1 MGNAADLQWSSEGP
15 AQPSPSPV
23 TVDLT
28 VVPVL
33 SEALA
38 HSAVPVVSRLTLTST
53 DSSLQGATLRV
64 SLHDAQGPIGA
75 AVERLVDLDAA
86 RPTVLGDV
94 GLTLDPATV
103 PQGPDER
110 PGWVHVGLESSGQV
124 LLEQRV
130 PVRLLPAAQWL
141 AAPLPLALEVL
152 AAHVQPHHPA
162 VTALVAEAAALLQ
175 EGTESSSM
183 AGYTD
188 GAERVDE
195 IVEALTWAVRRREI
209 RHSEPPAGWAETG
222 QRVRTPGEV
231 LDGRAGTALDTV
243 LTLAAACEHVGIR
256 PLVWVVEGHAFL
268 GYWRAERSAGAAA
281 TTDVAALVDLVD
293 RGELRLVETTLLTDR
308 GDTSADLHGPAHSR
322 WLSGDLDQVVG
333 VTDVHRA
340 RQHGVLPLP
349 APGQDGDAPVTGQHP
364 GAPGSPAPVPAA
376 ADDTA
381 AGVPARV
388 REWGDALL
396 GPGLRDR
403 LLDHPEHAGIPLAVP
418 HDALPLLEDLLSSGK
433 TLTLLP
439 GDPAAG
445 EQRERGRT
453 AARELPAAEL
463 TELLT
468 GQRSVRLD
476 LPPSDHLPRLRALAH
491 RARSVVE
498 QTSANDL
505 HLALGSLVW
514 ELDGRTVRSP
524 LVLVP
529 VVLVPDTRDGS
540 YRLVLDESG
549 SSTVNGC
556 LLAELRRHD
565 LTVPGLTTSPDGAG
579 MDLPAVLRTVRDA
592 LAGAELPHR
601 VEATADLAVLPVA
614 GYRLRADL
622 DEHWSD
628 FAANPLVA
636 HLVDGPDEPFTDPVE
651 DIAGPVDL
659 DALAAQCPV
668 PADAHQLRAVADAL
682 AGRTFVLQGP
692 PGTGKSQTIT
702 NLLAR
707 AVAEG
712 KRVLFVAGKRTA
724 LDVVARRLDAVGLG
738 PFVLDLHDK
747 GSRPAVVRA
756 QVRAA
761 LEHAVEVDA
770 TGMTADAERLHSATR
785 DLEQYAERLH
795 APNAAGL
802 SSYSARNAVLA
813 TDGEVPALPVT
824 TTFAA
829 RATPGTVL
837 EVHRALALLP
847 EIAGL
852 ARPSAGHAW
861 AFLDTIDI
869 DITAVQQAAVAVDAA
884 IRDLPGEGGLASVVR
899 AARTA
904 EDLDAIVHLLTGP
917 AVGLDVLDEVRRP
930 RWTAATDDLTAAVA
944 ELVATEQPGL
954 DVATPAVLALPLGDL
969 FVQAQEAAAA
979 GWMGRRG
986 KLAAVRDQLAPALQP
1001 GASVRTS
1008 DVPELT
1014 ADLYRL
1020 QTAVQTLAGRAA
1032 AVPGLLVPAG
1042 WNPFTDAG
1050 RTVLDA
1056 EVRWLRRAA
1065 ASVDG
1070 SSGFTGAVR
1079 RFLAGGPVSDP
1090 SSARTVARLRD
1101 ALNVL
1106 LAACSSDTALLA
1118 AWSGDDGLVLRW
1130 TMTRPERGVEYVHP
1144 MSLRRWVSLLDTLEP
1159 LRLAGLTEARAALR
1173 DGLLPA
1179 DDAVRAF
1186 DRGLAEASLEERR
1199 TATGLDAFDAG
1210 QHERTVARFGA
1221 ASRAVRSHLVDAL
1234 PAGALAGRRLDADQV
1249 STLREELAE
1258 QRHGLGV
1265 RGLLST
1271 HGELIT
1277 AVMPCVL
1284 AGPDAVA
1291 RLLPAAPGLFDLVVF
1306 DEASQLRVADAVGAI
1321 GRAWSAVVV
1330 GDSQQ
1335 LPPSTSG
1342 TPYADDEADPGTVAD
1357 GESVLAA
1364 CVRAR
1369 VPQQRLSWH
1378 YRSQDESLIAF
1389 SNSRYYD
1396 GRLSSFPAP
1405 GPAAPGG
1412 RGVSLVRV
1420 EGTLVGSGPGRHT
1433 NPAEARAVVAEVLR
1447 RFTAAAPAAPSLGV
1461 VTVTAAQRTLIEEL
1475 LRDSGNERVAAAL
1488 DRTDGEGLLVKD
1500 VDAAQGDERD
1510 TVLLSLGAGPDAAG
1524 RLPLGLDPLS
1534 RAGGERRLNV
1544 AITRARRQVVVF
1556 CSFDPAQLRAE
1567 DTTSTGVAHLRA
1579 YLDLAALGTDALPRP
1594 ARPAAT
1600 TLDRHRDEVAAE
1612 LAARGLVVRTDVG
1625 LSEFRIDLTVA
1636 HPEAPDSPVLAVLLD
1651 GPAWARRTT
1660 VGDRDGLPV
1669 EVLGELL
1676 HWPAVERVW
1685 LPTWLAD
1692 REAVL
1697 STLVA
1702 AVEAAAPPVV
1712 EPEPEPD
1719 PEPEYDGPLA
1729 EVIPLRP
1736 TVVLPPAP
1744 TPEPTDPVEPPA
1756 AEAEPSEVVESPVVE
1771 SPVAEVE
1778 PEATDPVETPAAEAP
1793 ATEAPATDVPATGAE
1808 LAEDGPAGPSPA
1820 DLHPARP
1827 EATDAGIE
1835 PPAAAGGPTE
1845 PSPAETTVA
1854 DVPTAEPAPVAA
1866 PAATAARRTT
1876 ADTDGTTTPT
1886 KTPTRTPSKTPT
1898 RSATKA
1904 PTRAAAKP
1912 AVASRSAEPLDEEQ
1926 PFIAWSPRAAGDRKQ
1941 LDQLADPAVAKV
1953 VRRVLTAGLKA
1964 EGPVHRDRLARLTAA
1979 AFGLSRVTGARRD
1992 ALLALLP
1999 ATATVDGEF
2008 VWPAT
2013 VDPASWTWF
2022 RRQAS
2027 SAERPLDQVPPA
2039 EVGNAMVALSR
2050 ASAGLARDELFLRTL
2065 EVFGH
2070 RRRTPALLPLLESAL
2085 DRVVAAGRLTE
2096 QPDGRFTA

>member
-1 MGNAADLQWSSEGP
+1 MGNVADAQWSSEGP
-15 AQPSPSPV
+15 ARPSTSPV

-28 VVPVL
+28 VAPVL
-33 SEALA
+33 GQALA
-38 HSAVPVVSRLTLTST
+38 HSGVPVVSRLTLTGT
-53 DSSLQGATLRV
+53 GTTVRGATLRV
-64 SLHDAQGPIGA
+64 GVQDGGGPVGA
-75 AVERLVDLDAA
+75 AVERLVDLDAG
-86 RPTVLGDV
+86 RTTVLDV
-94 GLTLDPATV
+94 DLALDPAAMQQV
-103 PQGPDER
+103 AEDHD
-110 PGWVHVGLESSGQV
+110 GWVQVELETAGRV
-124 LLEQRV
+124 LLAHRV
-130 PVRLLPAAQWL
+130 PVRLLADARWQ
-141 AAPLPLALEVL
+141 AAPLPLALELL
-152 AAHVQPHHPA
+152 AAHVQPQHPA
-162 VTALVAEAAALLQ
+162 VTALVAEAAALLE
-175 EGTESSSM
+175 EGTESGSM

-209 RHSEPPAGWAETG
+209 RYSEPSAGWAETG
-222 QRVRTPGEV
+222 HRVRTPGEV
-231 LDGRAGTALDTV
+231 LDGRAGTSLDTV

-256 PLVWVVEGHAFL
+256 PLVWVVQGHAFL
-268 GYWRAERSAGAAA
+268 GYWRAERSAEAAV
-281 TTDVAALVDLVD
+281 TTDVSALVELVD

-308 GDTSADLHGPAHSR
+308 GDTSADLHGPARSR
-322 WLSGDLDQVVG
+322 WLTGDLDRVVG

-340 RQHGVLPLP
+340 RRDGVRPLP
-349 APGQDGDAPVTGQHP
+349 TPGQDDDAAVPAPRTG
-364 GAPGSPAPVPAA
+364 AADSPAPSAA
-376 ADDTA
+376 EDA
-381 AGVPARV
+381 ARVPARV
-388 REWGDALL
+388 REWQDALL
-396 GPGLRDR
+396 GSGLRDR
-403 LLDHPEHAGIPLAVP
+403 LLDHPWHAGLPLAVP
-418 HDALPLLEDLLSSGK
+418 YDALPLLEDLLSSGK

-439 GDPAAG
+439 GDRPAG
-445 EQRERGRT
+445 EQRERSLT
-453 AARELPAAEL
+453 AARELPTAEL

-468 GQRSVRLD
+468 ERRSVRLD

-491 RARSVVE
+491 RARSIVE
-498 QTSANDL
+498 QTGANDL

-524 LVLVP
+524 LVLLP
-529 VVLVPDTRDGS
+529 VVLVPDARSGS
-540 YRLVLDESG
+540 WRLALDESG
-549 SSTVNGC
+549 SSTPNDC
-556 LLAELRRHD
+556 LLAELHRRHD
-565 LTVPGLTTSPDGAG
+565 LTVPGLAASGTDGAAI
-579 MDLPAVLRTVRDA
+579 DLPAALQAVRDA
-592 LAGAELPHR
+592 LAAAELPYR

-614 GYRLRADL
+614 GYRLWADL

-628 FAANPLVA
+628 LAANPLVA
-636 HLVDGPDEPFTDPVE
+636 HLVEGRDERFTDPVE

-659 DALAAQCPV
+659 DALAARCPL

-682 AGRTFVLQGP
+682 AGRTFVLEGP

-712 KRVLFVAGKRTA
+712 KRVLFVAGNRTA

-756 QVRAA
+756 QVRTA
-761 LEHAVEVDA
+761 LEHTVADDPQ
-770 TGMTADAERLHSATR
+770 GMAADVERLRSATR

-802 SSYSARNAVLA
+802 SSYSARTAVLA
-813 TDGEVPALPVT
+813 TDGAVPALPVT
-824 TTFAA
+824 TGFAA
-829 RATPGTVL
+829 RATPSTVL
-837 EVHRALALLP
+837 EVSRALALLP
-847 EIAGL
+847 DIAGL
-852 ARPSAGHAW
+852 ARPAAGHAW

-884 IRDLPGEGGLASVVR
+884 VRDLPGEGGLAAVVR

-917 AVGLDVLDEVRRP
+917 AIGLDVLDQVRTP
-930 RWTAATDDLTAAVA
+930 RWAAATDDLTAAVA
-944 ELVATEQPGL
+944 ELAGTEQPGL
-954 DVATPAVLALPLGDL
+954 DVATPAALALPLGDL

-986 KLAAVRDQLAPALQP
+986 KLAAVRDQLAPALRP
-1001 GASVRTS
+1001 GVSVKTS

-1014 ADLYRL
+1014 AALYRL
-1020 QTAVQTLAGRAA
+1020 QTAVQSLAGRAA

-1070 SSGFTGAVR
+1070 TTGFAGAVR

-1234 PAGALAGRRLDADQV
+1234 PAGALAGRRLDAEQV
-1249 STLREELAE
+1249 GALRRELSE
-1258 QRHGLGV
+1258 QRHGVGV

-1284 AGPDAVA
+1284 ACPDSVA
-1291 RLLPAAPGLFDLVVF
+1291 RLLPTAPGLFDLVVF
-1306 DEASQLRVADAVGAI
+1306 DEASQLRVADAVGAL

-1330 GDSQQ
+1330 GDGRQ
-1335 LPPSTSG
+1335 LPP
-1342 TPYADDEADPGTVAD
+1342 TPVGAPSVDEIAPDADE
-1357 GESVLAA
+1357 ESLLAA
-1364 CVRAR
+1364 CLQAR
-1369 VPQQRLSWH
+1369 VPRQRLTWH
-1378 YRSQDESLIAF
+1378 YRSQDETLIAF
-1389 SNSRYYD
+1389 SNGRYYD

-1405 GPAAPGG
+1405 GPAVPAG
-1412 RGVSLVRV
+1412 RGISLVQV
-1420 EGTLVGSGPGRHT
+1420 EGTFVRSGPEQQT
-1433 NPAEARAVVAEVLR
+1433 NPTEARAVVTEVLR
-1447 RFTAAAPAAPSLGV
+1447 RFAEVAPAVPSLGV
-1461 VTVTAAQRTLIEEL
+1461 VTVSAPQRALIEEL
-1475 LRDSGNERVAAAL
+1475 LRDGGDERVAEAL
-1488 DRTDGEGLLVKD
+1488 DRTDGEGLFVKD
-1500 VDAAQGDERD
+1500 VDAVQGEERD
-1510 TVLLSLGAGPDAAG
+1510 TVLLSLGAGPDATG
-1524 RLPLGLDPLS
+1524 RLSLDLGPLG

-1544 AITRARRQVVVF
+1544 AITRARRQVIVF
-1556 CSFDPAQLRAE
+1556 SSFDPAQLRSE
-1567 DTTSTGVAHLRA
+1567 DTTSTGLQHLRA
-1579 YLDLAALGTDALPRP
+1579 YLDLATLGTDALPRP
-1594 ARPAAT
+1594 AAAA
-1600 TLDRHRDEVAAE
+1600 LDRHRDEVAAG
-1612 LAARGLVVRTDVG
+1612 LSGRGLVVRTDVG
-1625 LSEFRIDLTVA
+1625 LSDFRLDLTVA
-1636 HPEAPDSPVLAVLLD
+1636 HPQAPDSPVLAVLLD

-1669 EVLGELL
+1669 EVLGELM

-1697 STLVA
+1697 SSLSA

-1729 EVIPLRP
+1729 EVIQLRP
-1736 TVVLPPAP
+1736 TPAAQ
-1744 TPEPTDPVEPPA
+1744 PVEPEIEAPA
-1756 AEAEPSEVVESPVVE
+1756 PEVEAPAPEVEAPAPEVEAPG
-1771 SPVAEVE
+1771 AEVE
-1778 PEATDPVETPAAEAP
+1778 ASETGSVEVEAP
-1793 ATEAPATDVPATGAE
+1793 ATGTEPTGGSAE
-1808 LAEDGPAGPSPA
+1808 PSPA
-1820 DLHPARP
+1820 DLAPIQSATTDPA
-1827 EATDAGIE
+1827 TQ
-1835 PPAAAGGPTE
+1835 PPAVVDGSAE
-1845 PSPAETTVA
+1845 SSPAGPAAV
-1854 DVPTAEPAPVAA
+1854 DVPATEAA
-1866 PAATAARRTT
+1866 QLRRATLPATATRAGQATTSQATTSQATPAKTTMSQATPAKTTPPKTTPPRKTT
-1876 ADTDGTTTPT
+1876 A
-1886 KTPTRTPSKTPT
+1886 S
-1898 RSATKA
+1898 
-1904 PTRAAAKP
+1904 RAAA
-1912 AVASRSAEPLDEEQ
+1912 VGTSAPLDEEQ
-1926 PFIAWSPRAAGDRKQ
+1926 PFIAWTPRPAGDRKQ

-1964 EGPVHRDRLARLTAA
+1964 EGPVHRDRLTRLAAA
-1979 AFGLSRVTGARRD
+1979 AFGLSRVTEARRD

-2008 VWPAT
+2008 VWPASI
-2013 VDPASWTWF
+2013 DPASWTWF
-2022 RRQAS
+2022 RRQAT
-2027 SAERPLDQVPPA
+2027 SAERPLDQVAPA
-2039 EVGNAMVALSR
+2039 EVGNAMVALCR
-2050 ASAGLARDELFLRTL
+2050 ADGGLTRDELFQRTL
-2065 EVFGH
+2065 DVFGH

-2085 DRVVAAGRLTE
+2085 AQVARAGRLTE
-2096 QPDGRFTA
+2096 QPGGRFTA

>member
-15 AQPSPSPV
+15 AQPS
-23 TVDLT
+23 
-28 VVPVL
+28 
-33 SEALA
+33 
-38 HSAVPVVSRLTLTST
+38 TS
-53 DSSLQGATLRV
+53 
-64 SLHDAQGPIGA
+64 
-75 AVERLVDLDAA
+75 
-86 RPTVLGDV
+86 
-94 GLTLDPATV
+94 PAT
-103 PQGPDER
+103 DR
-110 PGWVHVGLESSGQV
+110 W
-124 LLEQRV
+124 
-130 PVRLLPAAQWL
+130 LP
-141 AAPLPLALEVL
+141 APLPSALEVL
-152 AAHVQPHHPA
+152 AAHVQPQHPA
-162 VTALVAEAAALLQ
+162 VTALVAEAAALLE
-175 EGTESSSM
+175 EGTESSRM

-209 RHSEPPAGWAETG
+209 RYSEPPADWAETG
-222 QRVRTPGEV
+222 QRLRTPDEV
-231 LDGRAGTALDTV
+231 LDGRAGTALDIV

-256 PLVWVVEGHAFL
+256 PLVWVAEGHAFL
-268 GYWRAERSAGAAA
+268 GYWRAERSAEATA
-281 TTDVAALVDLVD
+281 TTDVTALVGLVD

-308 GDTSADLHGPAHSR
+308 GDTSADLQGPAYSR
-322 WLSGDLDQVVG
+322 WLTGDLDRVVG

-340 RQHGVLPLP
+340 RQDGVLPLP
-349 APGQDGDAPVTGQHP
+349 APGHEHDAPLADDAPLVGDTPLAAPGQDGDAPVAGPRP
-364 GAPGSPAPVPAA
+364 GAPGSPTSEPAV
-376 ADDTA
+376 ADDPD

-388 REWGDALL
+388 RQWQEALL
-396 GPGLRDR
+396 GRGLRDR

-418 HDALPLLEDLLSSGK
+418 HDALPLLEDLLSTGK

-439 GDPAAG
+439 GNRLAG
-445 EQRERGRT
+445 DQRERSLT
-453 AARELPAAEL
+453 AARELPSPEL

-468 GQRSVRLD
+468 EQRSVRLD
-476 LPPSDHLPRLRALAH
+476 LPPSSHLPRLRALAH
-491 RARSVVE
+491 QARTVVE
-498 QTSANDL
+498 QTGGNDL

-514 ELDGRTVRSP
+514 EVDGRAVRSP
-524 LVLVP
+524 LVLMP
-529 VVLVPDTRDGS
+529 VVLVTDSRDGS
-540 YRLVLDESG
+540 YRLALDESG
-549 SSTVNGC
+549 TSAPNGC
-556 LLAELRRHD
+556 LLAELHRRHD
-565 LTVPGLTTSPDGAG
+565 LTVPGLASPAEGAG
-579 MDLPAVLRTVRDA
+579 TDLPAVLRAVRDA
-592 LAGAELPHR
+592 LAAAELPYR

-614 GYRLRADL
+614 GYRLWADL

-628 FAANPLVA
+628 FSANPLVA
-636 HLVDGPDEPFTDPVE
+636 HLVDGPDERFTDPVE
-651 DIAGPVDL
+651 DITGPVDL
-659 DALAAQCPV
+659 DALAARCPV
-668 PADAHQLRAVADAL
+668 PADASQLRAVADAL
-682 AGRTFVLQGP
+682 AGRTFVLEGP

-712 KRVLFVAGKRTA
+712 RRVLFVAGNRTA

-761 LEHAVEVDA
+761 LEHAVEGDA
-770 TGMTADAERLHSATR
+770 PGMTAEEERLRSATR
-785 DLEQYAERLH
+785 DLERYAERLH

-802 SSYSARNAVLA
+802 SFYSARNAVLA
-813 TDGEVPALPVT
+813 ADGAVPALPVT

-829 RATPGTVL
+829 RATPDTVL

-869 DITAVQQAAVAVDAA
+869 DITTVQQAAVAVDAA

-930 RWTAATDDLTAAVA
+930 RWAAATDDLSAAVA
-944 ELVATEQPGL
+944 ELVGTEQPGL
-954 DVATPAVLALPLGDL
+954 DVTTPAALALPLSEL

-986 KLAAVRDQLAPALQP
+986 KLAAVRDQLAPALRP
-1001 GASVRTS
+1001 GASVKTS

-1020 QTAVQTLAGRAA
+1020 QTAVQSLAGRAA

-1070 SSGFTGAVR
+1070 STGFAGAMR

-1106 LAACSSDTALLA
+1106 LTACSSDTALLA

-1159 LRLAGLTEARAALR
+1159 LRLAGLTQARAALR

-1186 DRGLAEASLEERR
+1186 DRGLAEASVEERR

-1234 PAGALAGRRLDADQV
+1234 PAGALAGRRLDADRV
-1249 STLREELAE
+1249 GALREELAE
-1258 QRHGLGV
+1258 QRSGLGV
-1265 RGLLST
+1265 RGLLSAY
-1271 HGELIT
+1271 GELIT

-1284 AGPDAVA
+1284 ACPDSVA

-1306 DEASQLRVADAVGAI
+1306 DEASQLRVADAVGAL

-1330 GDSQQ
+1330 GDSRQ
-1335 LPPSTSG
+1335 LPPGTHG
-1342 TPYADDEADPGTVAD
+1342 TPSADDEVAPGTVAEQ
-1357 GESVLAA
+1357 ESVLAA
-1364 CVRAR
+1364 CLQAG
-1369 VPQQRLSWH
+1369 VPRQRLSWH
-1378 YRSQDESLIAF
+1378 YRSQDETLIAF
-1389 SNSRYYD
+1389 SNGRYYD
-1396 GRLSSFPAP
+1396 DRLSSFPAP
-1405 GPAAPGG
+1405 GPAASGD

-1420 EGTLVGSGPGRHT
+1420 SGTLVRSGPGRPAD
-1433 NPAEARAVVAEVLR
+1433 PAEARAVVAEVLR
-1447 RFTAAAPAAPSLGV
+1447 RFTAAAPAVPSLGV
-1461 VTVTAAQRTLIEEL
+1461 VTLTAPQRTLIEEL
-1475 LRDSGNERVAAAL
+1475 LRDSGDERVVEAL
-1488 DRTDGEGLLVKD
+1488 ARTDGEGLFVKD
-1500 VDAAQGDERD
+1500 VDAVQGEERD
-1510 TVLLSLGAGPDAAG
+1510 TVLLSLGIAPDAAG
-1524 RLPLGLDPLS
+1524 RPPLDLGPIS

-1556 CSFDPAQLRAE
+1556 SSLDPAQLPAE
-1567 DTTSTGVAHLRA
+1567 DTAPIGVQHLRA
-1579 YLDLAALGTDALPRP
+1579 YLDLATHGTGALPQR
-1594 ARPAAT
+1594 AAT
-1600 TLDRHRDEVAAE
+1600 ALDRHRDEVAAE
-1612 LAARGLVVRTDVG
+1612 LTARGLVVRTDVG
-1625 LSEFRIDLTVA
+1625 LSDFRVDLTVA
-1636 HPEAPDSPVLAVLLD
+1636 PADAPDAPVLAVLLD
-1651 GPAWARRTT
+1651 GPAWAHRRT

-1669 EVLGELL
+1669 EVLGELV

-1697 STLVA
+1697 ATLVA
-1702 AVEAAAPPVV
+1702 AVEAAAPLVV
-1712 EPEPEPD
+1712 QPEPTPEPD

-1729 EVIPLRP
+1729 EVIQLRP
-1736 TVVLPPAP
+1736 TPV
-1744 TPEPTDPVEPPA
+1744 TRPVEPDAPEADPA
-1756 AEAEPSEVVESPVVE
+1756 DAEA
-1771 SPVAEVE
+1771 VE
-1778 PEATDPVETPAAEAP
+1778 PEAVEAPEIVEAEQEAVEVLAPEAPVTEAPVTEGP
-1793 ATEAPATDVPATGAE
+1793 ATE
-1808 LAEDGPAGPSPA
+1808 GPASDSPA
-1820 DLHPARP
+1820 SGSEPAGDGS
-1827 EATDAGIE
+1827 A
-1835 PPAAAGGPTE
+1835 E
-1845 PSPAETTVA
+1845 PSPAGPATN
-1854 DVPTAEPAPVAA
+1854 DVPTAEPAPLAAA
-1866 PAATAARRTT
+1866 PTEATLPATATRAGKPTT
-1876 ADTDGTTTPT
+1876 TGASTTKAGTTRASTTKASTTEVGTTEAGTGTPTTTTPR
-1886 KTPTRTPSKTPT
+1886 K
-1898 RSATKA
+1898 ATSGK
-1904 PTRAAAKP
+1904 AAAKP
-1912 AVASRSAEPLDEEQ
+1912 AAAGSMPAPLDEEQ
-1926 PFIAWSPRAAGDRKQ
+1926 PFIAWAPKPAGEKKQ
-1941 LDQLADPAVAKV
+1941 LDQLSDPAVARV

-1964 EGPVHRDRLARLTAA
+1964 EGPVHRDRLTRLTAA
-1979 AFGLSRVTGARRD
+1979 AFGLSRVTEARRD
-1992 ALLALLP
+1992 ALLGLLP

-2008 VWPAT
+2008 VWPAAT
-2013 VDPASWTWF
+2013 DPASWTWF
-2022 RRQAS
+2022 RRQAT
-2027 SAERPLDQVPPA
+2027 SAERPLDQVAPA
-2039 EVGNAMVALSR
+2039 EIGNAMVALCR
-2050 ASAGLARDELFLRTL
+2050 AEAGLARDELLTRTL

-2085 DRVVAAGRLTE
+2085 DRVVAAGRLTA
-2096 QPDGRFTA
+2096 QADGRFTA